1 VSGHTVRGAVIAM
14 GYEDDDMVA
23 RQAGGTPAVDPA
35 LLARAD
41 VRAALA
47 GHDIGALYRI
57 LSDNGWTQREIAKAT
72 RTQQSGVSEILRGR
86 QVIDYRL
93 LVRIADGLGIPRELM
108 NLGPGAYAGDGAVA
122 ETPEGVSAE
131 MRRRVLLAAAGIAV
145 AGRPLQGIGELVGGL
160 PGPAPVPLPARIFEV
175 HVAKVCDLTRRLG
188 EAGCTFGSDPE
199 VSSAAA
205 AWATRLLGVPG
216 AEPVK
221 QELRV
226 AVAEL
231 HIHAGW
237 AAFDGCLYDRA
248 MQHYTQAL
256 ELATE
261 AGDAY
266 CQALALNF
274 AGLATEEHGHPN
286 DGLKM
291 LQYGQIKAWDIP
303 ADDQRTVVGEGSRA
317 ALEAC
322 GRADSATA
330 LARLG
335 HWDAAYRELATSR
348 ELWQPTRTDPAG
360 DLYYVVARLDV
371 TRGRLDAAE
380 PFAAASV
387 RRWEGASQRA
397 RTQSSILLATIHVR
411 AGEHGGLQLAHGALS
426 GVTKL
431 SSVRARRR
439 LEPLVAALE
448 TRSGSDHR
456 ELARMARQV
465 IATQA

>member
-1 VSGHTVRGAVIAM
+1 M
-14 GYEDDDMVA
+14 
-23 RQAGGTPAVDPA
+23 
-35 LLARAD
+35 
-41 VRAALA
+41 
-47 GHDIGALYRI
+47 
-57 LSDNGWTQREIAKAT
+57 
-72 RTQQSGVSEILRGR
+72 
-86 QVIDYRL
+86 
-93 LVRIADGLGIPRELM
+93 
-108 NLGPGAYAGDGAVA
+108 
-122 ETPEGVSAE
+122 
-131 MRRRVLLAAAGIAV
+131 
-145 AGRPLQGIGELVGGL
+145 AGRPLQDIGELVGGL
-160 PGPAPVPLPARIFEV
+160 PRLAPVPLPARIFEV
-175 HVAKVCDLTRRLG
+175 HVAKVRDLTRRLV
-188 EAGCTFGSDPE
+188 EAGRAFGSDPE

-248 MQHYTQAL
+248 MQHYTRAL
-256 ELATE
+256 ELSTE

-266 CQALALNF
+266 CQALALNC

-303 ADDQRTVVGEGSRA
+303 ADDRRTVVGEGSRT

-322 GRADSATA
+322 GRADAATA

-335 HWDAAYRELATSR
+335 YRDAAYRELATSR
-348 ELWQPTRTDPAG
+348 ELWWPTRIDP
-360 DLYYVVARLDV
+360 
-371 TRGRLDAAE
+371 
-380 PFAAASV
+380 
-387 RRWEGASQRA
+387 
-397 RTQSSILLATIHVR
+397 
-411 AGEHGGLQLAHGALS
+411 GGLQLAHGAIT

-448 TRSGSDHR
+448 ARSGSDHR

-465 IATQA
+465 VATRA